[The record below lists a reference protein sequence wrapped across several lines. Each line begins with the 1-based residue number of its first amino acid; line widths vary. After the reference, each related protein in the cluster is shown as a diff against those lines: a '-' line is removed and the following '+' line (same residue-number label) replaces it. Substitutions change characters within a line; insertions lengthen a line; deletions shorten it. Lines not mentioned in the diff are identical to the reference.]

1 MALLD
6 GRLHIQEAGV
16 NAGQLLHGRD
26 FTSRIV
32 ERWLRSSR
40 LAAFTLAAVAL
51 AALAH
56 TLIDVVGRFLDSSA
70 ALVFASIVGAAST
83 PAAVLFWSFSHLPVP
98 HSDGFWLARSVGGVG
113 AWKDTVWPVNNQD
126 HWDEQKRRMR
136 HRIEPLVGY
145 VGVGGKLK
153 VTESPDGLIVQPSI
167 GTFVWMALVSI
178 GFVPFAA
185 WAVYRRFG
193 SLVGLVLVVAVG
205 GLLEYWVI
213 RFVTRLRRARITRD
227 RIVVESMTG
236 GRSRSGADIPLA
248 VADSD
253 VSGLV
258 TELSVRLNLPIRT
271 PIED

>member
-1 MALLD
+1 
-6 GRLHIQEAGV
+6 
-16 NAGQLLHGRD
+16 
-26 FTSRIV
+26 
-32 ERWLRSSR
+32 
-40 LAAFTLAAVAL
+40 
-51 AALAH
+51 
-56 TLIDVVGRFLDSSA
+56 
-70 ALVFASIVGAAST
+70 
-83 PAAVLFWSFSHLPVP
+83 
-98 HSDGFWLARSVGGVG
+98 
-113 AWKDTVWPVNNQD
+113 
-126 HWDEQKRRMR
+126 MR

-236 GRSRSGADIPLA
+236 GRKSADYAVSDFAAVYVGHTWYSTDSARVQNNIVFLKSRSGADIPLA